1 MGQERVTNPKER
13 LRGRLKTLGIYLD
26 EHLNWKTQI
35 APVQG
40 KLTKN
45 LGILYQLRNYLNLKM
60 LRQLYYALINPYLN
74 YGAMCWG
81 NTYQTNLNKICTKQN
96 KCIRVFFCKQTR
108 AISPILPNPWNFKM
122 FLLIHNQYSLA
133 FKLYSNPS
141 TVPAVLHNFL
151 TPTTTVHSYNSRN
164 YAKYN
169 FYRPKVST
177 NISKFNFKYSASVMW
192 ESDETVPLSLKQAKT
207 FNKFK
212 KLNKAHLISC
222 HSNNIGPV

>member
-1 MGQERVTNPKER
+1 MKSSAKFLRVQSALPRSGSLLWLVYVFFRSSQQTFVGQERVTNPKER

-81 NTYQTNLNKICTKQN
+81 NTYQPNLNKICTKQN

-108 AISPILPNPWNFKM
+108 ALSPILPNPWNFKM
-122 FLLIHNQYSLA
+122 LLLIHNL
-133 FKLYSNPS
+133 
-141 TVPAVLHNFL
+141 
-151 TPTTTVHSYNSRN
+151 
-164 YAKYN
+164 
-169 FYRPKVST
+169 
-177 NISKFNFKYSASVMW
+177 
-192 ESDETVPLSLKQAKT
+192 
-207 FNKFK
+207 
-212 KLNKAHLISC
+212 LIG
-222 HSNNIGPV
+222 I